1 MLARYM
7 GEQGDAAACEAA
19 VVISAPVDLTT
30 SAKAMHRFVA
40 KRVYTPYLLNP
51 LLQKAFKKV
60 DEPAL
65 VDALKNIKMID
76 EFDELYTAPR
86 HGFGTG
92 ANYYIQASALPVLKN
107 ITKPTLIITAKDDPF
122 LGILATQAD
131 VSPCVRL
138 LYSQH
143 LSLIHI

>member
-1 MLARYM
+1 
-7 GEQGDAAACEAA
+7 
-19 VVISAPVDLTT
+19 
-30 SAKAMHRFVA
+30 
-40 KRVYTPYLLNP
+40 
-51 LLQKAFKKV
+51 
-60 DEPAL
+60 
-65 VDALKNIKMID
+65 MID

-143 LSLIHI
+143 GGHVGFVQLQNKKLNVNWLPNTSFKFFQACTD